1 MNLGEFERGSV
12 WLKERLPAAKLFSY
26 LTEPSHILKYKN
38 RLGGDALICLA
49 AERKKK
55 LEEEKA
61 AKQREDFL
69 RMLETARAE
78 WKFSVQ
84 LLSDVTDADLIDYV
98 VYLVKANEARY
109 RYLLK
114 MAKAENIACE
124 LWQSQKVHDT

>member
-1 MNLGEFERGSV
+1 MNLGELERTSM
-12 WLKERLPAAKLFSY
+12 WLKERLAAVKFFSY
-26 LTEPSHILKYKN
+26 LPEPSHILNYKK

-49 AERKKK
+49 VERKKK
-55 LEEEKA
+55 AEEEAA

-69 RMLETARAE
+69 HMLEKAHAE

-114 MAKAENIACE
+114 VARQENIASA
-124 LWQSQKVHDT
+124 LWKTQKVHDM